1 MEQIIETLEFGTGI
15 YSASSLS
22 VEVVDRST
30 LDSLRADV
38 AMQNLVIIF
47 APYDC
52 EGNNYTSCHFLQTYK
67 CTGMILLVGARRR

>member
-1 MEQIIETLEFGTGI
+1 MNTDCGIEQIIETLEFGMGV

-30 LDSLRADV
+30 LDSLHADV

-47 APYDC
+47 APSALWRELY
-52 EGNNYTSCHFLQTYK
+52 
-67 CTGMILLVGARRR
+67 